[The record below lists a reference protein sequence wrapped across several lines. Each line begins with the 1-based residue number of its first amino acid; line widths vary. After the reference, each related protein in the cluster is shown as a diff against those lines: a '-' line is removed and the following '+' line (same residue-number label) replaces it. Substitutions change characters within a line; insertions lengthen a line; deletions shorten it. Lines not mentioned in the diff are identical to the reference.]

1 MKQYEKLSMRDHFM
15 FGKVCQDVENSQI
28 ILSALLNEEVHL
40 TKSSIEHYVKEY
52 KENKYIRLD
61 LLAKDDEGNI
71 YNAELQNKSSNPKR
85 QAELPCRSRYYQ
97 SLIDSVFVNEGL
109 DYINIPET
117 YIIFICTFD
126 PFELGLPQYTIQPTC
141 LETDIP
147 NYNDRSHKIFFNT
160 TANLSSLSPATRNML
175 EYISNNT
182 VNDDSTK
189 HIDGVVRDAINRE
202 IWKEDYMLTVVHDRD
217 VFRDGYDSR
226 QSEVDALEAT
236 IAEKNATIADKDAAL
251 ADKDAVIAQLQAQ
264 LEALKK

>member
-1 MKQYEKLSMRDHFM
+1 MKQYEKLSIRDHFM
-15 FGKVCQDVENSQI
+15 FGKVCQDVKNSQI

-40 TKSSIEHYVKEY
+40 AKSSVEHYMQEY
-52 KENKYIRLD
+52 KHNKYIRLD

-71 YNAELQNKSSNPKR
+71 YNAELQNKSSNPER
-85 QAELPCRSRYYQ
+85 QAELPYRSRYYQ
-97 SLIDSVFVNEGL
+97 SLIDSVFVKEGL

-126 PFELGLPQYTIQPTC
+126 PFGLGLPQYTIQSTC

-160 TANLSSLSPATRNML
+160 TANLSSLPPATRNML

-189 HIDGVVRDAINRE
+189 HIDGVVRNAISRE

-217 VFRDGYDSR
+217 VFRDGYASR
-226 QSEVDALEAT
+226 QSEVDALE
-236 IAEKNATIADKDAAL
+236 ATIADKDAAL
-251 ADKDAVIAQLQAQ
+251 ADKDAALADKDAIIAQLQAQ